1 MALVTLQEILKDAQS
16 NGYAVGMFD
25 LHNLEMANAAVE
37 AAEEERSPV
46 ILALAE
52 VHAQDERTRK
62 NLADIAVICGRRARV
77 PVAVHYDHGQNVEA
91 ILQVLHRGFTSV
103 MFDGSL
109 LPYTENVCKTKEI
122 VQFARAFGASVEG
135 EIGHVGGSEGT
146 LTEEEICYTD
156 PEMAKKFA
164 EETEVDALAVAIGTV
179 HGLYRKKPSLDLE
192 RLQKIHSLVQV
203 PLVLHGGSGLS
214 EENFRDCIRCGI
226 SKINIYTEVAQTA
239 ADTIHREK
247 DGQHGYLDLSGNV
260 TKAMR
265 KVIAERMRLFGSSG
279 RA

>member
-1 MALVTLQEILKDAQS
+1 MALVTLQEILKDAQR

-37 AAEEERSPV
+37 AAEEEHSPV

-62 NLADIAVICGRRARV
+62 NLADIAVICGKRARV
-77 PVAVHYDHGQNVEA
+77 PVAVHYDHGQNVGA
-91 ILQVLHRGFTSV
+91 VLQVLHRGFTSV

-109 LPYTENVCKTKEI
+109 LPYEENVRRTKEV
-122 VQFARAFGASVEG
+122 VQFAKAFGASVEG
-135 EIGHVGGSEGT
+135 EIGHVGGSEGAQ
-146 LTEEEICYTD
+146 TEEDICYTE

-164 EETEVDALAVAIGTV
+164 EETGVDALAVAIGTV
-179 HGLYRKKPSLDLE
+179 HGLYRKTPRLDLE
-192 RLQKIHSLVQV
+192 RLRKIHSLVGV

-214 EENFRDCIRCGI
+214 EKNFRDCIQCGV

-239 ADTIHREK
+239 ADTIHSEK
-247 DGQHGYLDLSGNV
+247 DGERGYLDLSGNV